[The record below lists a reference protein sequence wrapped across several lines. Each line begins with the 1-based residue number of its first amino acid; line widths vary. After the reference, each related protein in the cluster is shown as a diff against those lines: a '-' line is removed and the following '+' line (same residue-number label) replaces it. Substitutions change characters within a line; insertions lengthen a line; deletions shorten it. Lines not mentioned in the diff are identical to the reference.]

1 MLLNG
6 VPGNHFVCRT
16 GVRQGDPLSPLLFV
30 IAVDLLQSV
39 VNEMCSRN
47 ILSLPI
53 PTSSSDY
60 PIVQYAD
67 DTLIVLPAID
77 DQLIA
82 FKEMLDTFAAST
94 GLRVNFSKSSLIPIN
109 MTDAE
114 GARVASLLGCDV
126 GSMPFTY
133 LGLPMGT
140 SRPTIYDLL
149 PLVDRVEHQ
158 LSASSCLLNQGS
170 RLQLL

>member
-1 MLLNG
+1 M
-6 VPGNHFVCRT
+6 VCQVIICLQIWCTPR
-16 GVRQGDPLSPLLFV
+16 RPLSPLLFV

-47 ILSLPI
+47 ILTLPI
-53 PTSSSDY
+53 PTNSNDY

-82 FKEMLDTFAAST
+82 FKDMLNTFAAST

-109 MTDAE
+109 MSDEE
-114 GARVASLLGCDV
+114 GATC
-126 GSMPFTY
+126 GSY
-133 LGLPMGT
+133 
-140 SRPTIYDLL
+140 
-149 PLVDRVEHQ
+149 
-158 LSASSCLLNQGS
+158 
-170 RLQLL
+170 